1 MLSHIINAEFSATP
15 LSTKLSK
22 HSSSLS
28 LPLHTRL
35 AMASLLQPNAGNHE
49 PNHNSKTL
57 SSTALEVEIINNPM
71 QSNSGGNV
79 VVRTMGDEDE
89 DGVFLTWE
97 DLWVTVNGK
106 KGSKSILE
114 VEGVTGYTR
123 PGELLA
129 IMGPSSCGKST
140 LLDGLAGIS
149 NFFCLPKLLFTNF
162 KFNITSKFG
171 FLTKKTYK
179 FTQSLA
185 LKQYICTHFVNIY

>member
-28 LPLHTRL
+28 LPLHTQL
-35 AMASLLQPNAGNHE
+35 AMASLLQPNARNLE
-49 PNHNSKTL
+49 PIQNSKTL

-71 QSNSGGNV
+71 QGNRGGNV
-79 VVRTMGDEDE
+79 VVRSMGDEDEDE

-114 VEGVTGYTR
+114 GVTGYAR

-129 IMGPSSCGKST
+129 IMGPSGCGKST

-149 NFFCLPKLLFTNF
+149 YFFCLPKILFTPF
-162 KFNITSKFG
+162 KFNITSNLVF
-171 FLTKKTYK
+171 
-179 FTQSLA
+179 
-185 LKQYICTHFVNIY
+185 N